1 MQILK
6 AHLQNVLVQVY
17 HFQGEQNARFK
28 KQLLL
33 ESYYE

>member
-17 HFQGEQNARFK
+17 YFKGERNSSFK
-28 KQLLL
+28 KHLLL
-33 ESYYE
+33 ESYYK